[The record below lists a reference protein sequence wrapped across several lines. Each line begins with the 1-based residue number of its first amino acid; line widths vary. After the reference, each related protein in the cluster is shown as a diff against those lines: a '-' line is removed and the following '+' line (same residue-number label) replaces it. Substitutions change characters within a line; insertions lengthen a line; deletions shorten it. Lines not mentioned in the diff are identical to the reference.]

1 MNEEEKV
8 EVEQPETT
16 ETSIDESPFAEIDN
30 EVISEN
36 ANVEGEEESEN
47 GKPTEK
53 EETSEQEI
61 DYAPFLKEIREKAKY
76 NKERVQ
82 VDSMDEVITNFQKG
96 LNYDKLVEQKKA
108 LENSKVFSYVSKKAS
123 DLGMTVD
130 EYMESVEKYEQE
142 QEQIRQQQQIDEMVE
157 SGVPEEVAKEVVA
170 TSQLRKQLQE
180 EKNKLEEEK
189 KKRASEEAK
198 DKEFMEFLEAF
209 PDVKAEDIPKD
220 VFLNAQKSSLKQ
232 AYLEYQNSEYKKQ
245 LEIFKN
251 NQKNEQ
257 KSVGSVTDTGAT
269 EQEGSD
275 PFLEGFNSV

>member
-8 EVEQPETT
+8 TVEQPETT

-36 ANVEGEEESEN
+36 ANAEEESEN

-61 DYAPFLKEIREKAKY
+61 DYTPFLKEISEKAKY
-76 NKERVQ
+76 NKEHVQ

-108 LENSKVFSYVSKKAS
+108 LENSKVFSYVSKKANE
-123 DLGMTVD
+123 LGMTVD
-130 EYMESVEKYEQE
+130 EYMDSVEKYEQE

-157 SGVPEEVAKEVVA
+157 SGVPEDVAKEVVA

-180 EKNKLEEEK
+180 EKNQLEEEK
-189 KKRASEEAK
+189 RKKASEEAK
-198 DKEFMEFLEAF
+198 DKEFLEFLEAF
-209 PDVKAEDIPKD
+209 PDVKAEDIPKE

-245 LEIFKN
+245 LEILKT

-257 KSVGSVTDTGAT
+257 KSIGSITDTGVN

>member
-8 EVEQPETT
+8 AVEQPETT

-36 ANVEGEEESEN
+36 VNAEKEEESEN

-61 DYAPFLKEIREKAKY
+61 DYTPFLKEISEKAKY
-76 NKERVQ
+76 NKEHVQ

-108 LENSKVFSYVSKKAS
+108 LENSKVFSYVSKKANE
-123 DLGMTVD
+123 LGMTVD
-130 EYMESVEKYEQE
+130 EYMDSVEKYEQE

-180 EKNKLEEEK
+180 EKNQLEEEK
-189 KKRASEEAK
+189 RKKASEEAK
-198 DKEFMEFLEAF
+198 DKEFLEFLEAF
-209 PDVKAEDIPKD
+209 PDVKAEDIPKE

-245 LEIFKN
+245 LEILKT

-257 KSVGSVTDTGAT
+257 KSIGSVTDTGVN

>member
-8 EVEQPETT
+8 TVEQPETT

-36 ANVEGEEESEN
+36 ANAEEESEN

-61 DYAPFLKEIREKAKY
+61 DYTPFLKEISEKAKY
-76 NKERVQ
+76 NKEHVQ

-108 LENSKVFSYVSKKAS
+108 LENSKVFSYVSKKANE
-123 DLGMTVD
+123 LGMTVD
-130 EYMESVEKYEQE
+130 EYMDSVEKYEQE

-180 EKNKLEEEK
+180 EKNQLEEEK
-189 KKRASEEAK
+189 RKKASEEAK
-198 DKEFMEFLEAF
+198 DKEFLEFLEAF
-209 PDVKAEDIPKD
+209 PDVKAEDIPKE

-245 LEIFKN
+245 LEILKT

-257 KSVGSVTDTGAT
+257 KSIGSVTDTGVN

>member
-36 ANVEGEEESEN
+36 ANAEKEEESEN

-61 DYAPFLKEIREKAKY
+61 DYAPFLKEISEKAKY
-76 NKERVQ
+76 NKEHVQ
-82 VDSMDEVITNFQKG
+82 VESMDEVITNFQKG

>member
-8 EVEQPETT
+8 TVEQPETT

-36 ANVEGEEESEN
+36 ANAEEESEN

-61 DYAPFLKEIREKAKY
+61 DYTPFLKEISEKAKY
-76 NKERVQ
+76 NKEHVQ

-108 LENSKVFSYVSKKAS
+108 LENSKVFSYVSKKANE
-123 DLGMTVD
+123 LGMTVD
-130 EYMESVEKYEQE
+130 EYMDSVEKYEQE

-157 SGVPEEVAKEVVA
+157 SGVPEDVAKEVVA

-180 EKNKLEEEK
+180 EKNQLEEEK
-189 KKRASEEAK
+189 RKKASEEAK
-198 DKEFMEFLEAF
+198 DKEFLEFLEAF
-209 PDVKAEDIPKD
+209 PDVKAEDIPKE

-245 LEIFKN
+245 LEILKT

-257 KSVGSVTDTGAT
+257 KSIGSVTDTGVN

>member
-8 EVEQPETT
+8 AVEQPETT

-36 ANVEGEEESEN
+36 ANAEEESEN

-61 DYAPFLKEIREKAKY
+61 DYTPFLKEISEKAKY
-76 NKERVQ
+76 NKEHVQ

-108 LENSKVFSYVSKKAS
+108 LENSKVFSYVSKKANE
-123 DLGMTVD
+123 LGMTVD
-130 EYMESVEKYEQE
+130 EYMDSVEKYEQE

-157 SGVPEEVAKEVVA
+157 NGVPEEVAKEVVA

-180 EKNKLEEEK
+180 EKNQLEEEK
-189 KKRASEEAK
+189 RKKASEEAK
-198 DKEFMEFLEAF
+198 DKEFLEFLEAF
-209 PDVKAEDIPKD
+209 PDVKAEDIPKE

-245 LEIFKN
+245 LEILKT

-257 KSVGSVTDTGAT
+257 KSIGSVTDTGVN

>member
-8 EVEQPETT
+8 TVEQPETT

-36 ANVEGEEESEN
+36 ANAEEESEN

-61 DYAPFLKEIREKAKY
+61 DYTPFLKEISEKAKY
-76 NKERVQ
+76 NKEHVQ

-108 LENSKVFSYVSKKAS
+108 LENSKVFSYVSKKANE
-123 DLGMTVD
+123 LGMTVD
-130 EYMESVEKYEQE
+130 EYMDSVEKYEQE

-180 EKNKLEEEK
+180 EKNQLEEEK
-189 KKRASEEAK
+189 RKKASEEAK
-198 DKEFMEFLEAF
+198 DKEFLEFLEAF
-209 PDVKAEDIPKD
+209 PDVKAEGIPKE

-245 LEIFKN
+245 LEILKT

-257 KSVGSVTDTGAT
+257 KSIGSVTDTGVN

>member
-8 EVEQPETT
+8 AVEQPETT

-36 ANVEGEEESEN
+36 ANAEGESEN

-61 DYAPFLKEIREKAKY
+61 DYTPFLKEISEKAKY
-76 NKERVQ
+76 NKEHVQ

-108 LENSKVFSYVSKKAS
+108 LENSKVFSYVSKKANE
-123 DLGMTVD
+123 LGMTVD
-130 EYMESVEKYEQE
+130 EYMDSVEKYEQE

-157 SGVPEEVAKEVVA
+157 NGVPEEVAKEVVA

-180 EKNKLEEEK
+180 EKNQLEEEK
-189 KKRASEEAK
+189 RKKASEEAK
-198 DKEFMEFLEAF
+198 DKEFLEFLEAF
-209 PDVKAEDIPKD
+209 PDVKAEDIPKE

-245 LEIFKN
+245 LEILKT

-257 KSVGSVTDTGAT
+257 KSIGSVTDTGVN

>member
-8 EVEQPETT
+8 AVEQPETT

-36 ANVEGEEESEN
+36 ANAEEESEN

-61 DYAPFLKEIREKAKY
+61 DYTPFLKEISEKAKY
-76 NKERVQ
+76 NKEHVQ

-108 LENSKVFSYVSKKAS
+108 LENSKVFSYVSKKANE
-123 DLGMTVD
+123 LGMTVD
-130 EYMESVEKYEQE
+130 EYMDSVEKYEQK

-157 SGVPEEVAKEVVA
+157 SGVPEDVAKEVVA
-170 TSQLRKQLQE
+170 TSQLRKQLQK
-180 EKNKLEEEK
+180 EKNQLEEEK
-189 KKRASEEAK
+189 RKKASEEAK
-198 DKEFMEFLEAF
+198 DKEFLEFLEAF
-209 PDVKAEDIPKD
+209 PDVKAEDIPKE

-245 LEIFKN
+245 LEILKT
-251 NQKNEQ
+251 NQKNEK
-257 KSVGSVTDTGAT
+257 KSIGSVTDTGVN

>member
-36 ANVEGEEESEN
+36 ANAEGEEESEN

-61 DYAPFLKEIREKAKY
+61 DYAPFLKEISEKAKY
-76 NKERVQ
+76 NKEHVQ

-257 KSVGSVTDTGAT
+257 KSVGSVTDTGST

>member
-8 EVEQPETT
+8 TVEQPETT

-36 ANVEGEEESEN
+36 ANAEEESEN

-61 DYAPFLKEIREKAKY
+61 DYTPFLKEISEKAKY
-76 NKERVQ
+76 NKEHVQ

-108 LENSKVFSYVSKKAS
+108 LENSKVFSYVSKKANE
-123 DLGMTVD
+123 LGMTVD
-130 EYMESVEKYEQE
+130 EYMDSVEKYEQE

-157 SGVPEEVAKEVVA
+157 SGVPEDVAKEVVA

-180 EKNKLEEEK
+180 EKNQLEEEK
-189 KKRASEEAK
+189 RKKASEEAK
-198 DKEFMEFLEAF
+198 DKEFLEFLEAF
-209 PDVKAEDIPKD
+209 PDVKAEDIPKV

-245 LEIFKN
+245 LEILKT

-257 KSVGSVTDTGAT
+257 KSIGSVTDTGVN

>member
-8 EVEQPETT
+8 TVEQPETT

-36 ANVEGEEESEN
+36 ANAEEESEN

-61 DYAPFLKEIREKAKY
+61 DYTPFLKEISEKAKY
-76 NKERVQ
+76 NKEHVQ

-108 LENSKVFSYVSKKAS
+108 LENSKVFSYVSKKANE
-123 DLGMTVD
+123 LGMTVD
-130 EYMESVEKYEQE
+130 EYMDSVEKYEQE

-157 SGVPEEVAKEVVA
+157 NGVPEEVAKEVVA

-180 EKNKLEEEK
+180 EKNQLEEEK
-189 KKRASEEAK
+189 RKKASEEAK
-198 DKEFMEFLEAF
+198 DKEFLEFLEAF
-209 PDVKAEDIPKD
+209 PDVKAEDIPKE

-245 LEIFKN
+245 LEILKT

-257 KSVGSVTDTGAT
+257 KSIGSVTDTGVN